1 MSVDD
6 YVDFDPYW
14 DSPSGEEE
22 YFYEPMP
29 FGWGAEEP
37 EERAEEHAVETSESS
52 EFGNSGW
59 GLSGAC
65 E

>member
-1 MSVDD
+1 MDD

-14 DSPSGEEE
+14 DSPYDEEG

-29 FGWGAEEP
+29 FGWGTEEP
-37 EERAEEHAVETSESS
+37 AEGTEEHAVETSEWS
-52 EFGNSGW
+52 EFDNSGW
-59 GLSGAC
+59 RLGGAS